1 MNLINQIL
9 DFRKTETQNKKLCV
23 TKGNLTNVIYET
35 GLKYKELNN
44 KPEIQVLIE
53 AEDENMVLFFDKE
66 IITMILDNLI
76 SNAIKYTEKG
86 YIRIRAEWI
95 TENGIRYAQLS

>member
-1 MNLINQIL
+1 
-9 DFRKTETQNKKLCV
+9 
-23 TKGNLTNVIYET
+23 
-35 GLKYKELNN
+35 
-44 KPEIQVLIE
+44 
-53 AEDENMVLFFDKE
+53 MVLFFDKE

-95 TENGIRYAQLS
+95 TENGIRYAQLSVEDTGIGITKEDQPHIFDRFYRTEKSRSLKR